1 MAQHNERSGFIEEV
15 GLLFEGLGVTRMAGR
30 IMGYL
35 MVSDKEMVS
44 FDELTQVL
52 QASKSSIS
60 TNLKSLVHLK
70 FIKPISVP
78 GDRKTYYMLNP
89 DLNWETYFETRFE
102 LLKRMLMLFK
112 KGIDL
117 RVNKK
122 DKPATWINE
131 AINFYEWISLEYPKL
146 LKKYRERNNNPA

>member
-15 GLLFEGLGVTRMAGR
+15 GLLFEALGVTRMAGR

-35 MVSDKEMVS
+35 MISDKEMIS

-60 TNLKSLVHLK
+60 TNLKSLVNIK
-70 FIKPISVP
+70 FIKPTTIP
-78 GDRKTYYMLNP
+78 GDRKTYYLLNP
-89 DLNWETYFETRFE
+89 DLNWESYLE
-102 LLKRMLMLFK
+102 KRLEMLQIMLQLFR
-112 KGIDL
+112 KGISL

-122 DKPATWINE
+122 DRPAVWLLE
-131 AINFYEWISLEYPKL
+131 AIQFYEWIGREYPRL
-146 LKKYRERNNNPA
+146 LKEYKDARQSS